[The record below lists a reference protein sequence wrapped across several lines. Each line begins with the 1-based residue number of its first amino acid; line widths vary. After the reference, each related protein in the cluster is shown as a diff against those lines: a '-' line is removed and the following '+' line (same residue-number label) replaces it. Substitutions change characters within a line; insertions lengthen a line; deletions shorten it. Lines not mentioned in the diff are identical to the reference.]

1 MNLVF
6 EINYEGWFDR
16 AYGVIY
22 SGGEM
27 VVHPESVDLDS
38 FTFSMLESIVE
49 QYRHNPSD
57 LIYFR
62 DPNKDLVVG
71 LHLVSSD
78 YDVYYM
84 SSVHVENNVV
94 ELYIVSFQDDRD
106 GEVGQDDE
114 EEDVRDR
121 VALNDPWW
129 DDKISDDEDVF
140 EVNYD
145 VNSVGPSTYECV
157 EGDRENG
164 DGDGFKSAGV
174 EGRSGPSTSQGRS
187 DILLSPPIS
196 DDDSGEISSNLGSEF
211 HTMDLVNP
219 SLKLKMKF
227 STLQLFREAVKQYN
241 VQRDKDIQFVK
252 K

>member
-1 MNLVF
+1 
-6 EINYEGWFDR
+6 
-16 AYGVIY
+16 
-22 SGGEM
+22 
-27 VVHPESVDLDS
+27 
-38 FTFSMLESIVE
+38 
-49 QYRHNPSD
+49 
-57 LIYFR
+57 
-62 DPNKDLVVG
+62 
-71 LHLVSSD
+71 
-78 YDVYYM
+78 
-84 SSVHVENNVV
+84 
-94 ELYIVSFQDDRD
+94 
-106 GEVGQDDE
+106 
-114 EEDVRDR
+114 
-121 VALNDPWW
+121 
-129 DDKISDDEDVF
+129 
-140 EVNYD
+140 

>member
-1 MNLVF
+1 M
-6 EINYEGWFDR
+6 WR
-16 AYGVIY
+16 
-22 SGGEM
+22 
-27 VVHPESVDLDS
+27 
-38 FTFSMLESIVE
+38 TMLLNCI
-49 QYRHNPSD
+49 
-57 LIYFR
+57 F
-62 DPNKDLVVG
+62 
-71 LHLVSSD
+71 
-78 YDVYYM
+78 
-84 SSVHVENNVV
+84 
-94 ELYIVSFQDDRD
+94 SFQDDGD
-106 GEVGQDDE
+106 GEGWEDDE
-114 EEDVRDR
+114 DEDVRGR

-252 K
+252 KWKSQMCCILKRSLLWLQSLW